1 VSVCLRSGLLADAIP
16 IPAPLRQALAAAAH
30 ELRLALVGGAVRDLL
45 LHRVHRDPWRGL
57 PDLDLVVDDLVPP
70 ATAVEPAA
78 HRLARALVASDPA
91 AVGFCRYHAAYGTV
105 ELELQG
111 VLLDLATARAETY
124 PRPAENPVVQPGR
137 LEDDLARRDFSINAM
152 ALVLQPGDGATLL
165 DPHGGQHDLAAR
177 QLRLL
182 HGRSLTDDP
191 TRLVRA
197 ARYGARLG
205 LSLEPASLE
214 QARRTLAAWPWP
226 WRPGDPPP
234 QAPPALGTRL
244 RMEFDLLLERE
255 PWPRALALLQA
266 WGGLAL
272 LDAGLQADQHWRPRL
287 RRAQRLGVPLL
298 PALLT
303 AATNPV
309 ALAAQ
314 LQLPHGQQRW
324 LAQWLALRAGLPA
337 PAVAAAWPPSRWC
350 ALLEAPGC
358 SAEAVALAIAAG
370 DGPRRPLLRWWLHW
384 RRVQPP
390 LSAAELMAREGL
402 SPGPAL
408 GERLRQLRAE
418 QLDRLP

>member
-1 VSVCLRSGLLADAIP
+1 MRE
-16 IPAPLRQALAAAAH
+16 PLRQAS
-30 ELRLALVGGAVRDLL
+30 EGLRVALVGGAVRDLM
-45 LHRVHRDPWRGL
+45 LHHLHRDPLTGM
-57 PDLDLVVDDLVPP
+57 PDLDLL
-70 ATAVEPAA
+70 VEPPG
-78 HRLARALVASDPA
+78 ALVLAERLRQRME
-91 AVGFCRYHAAYGTV
+91 AVGRPLVLFRPHPAYGTV
-105 ELELQG
+105 EIGCDAL
-111 VLLDLATARAETY
+111 LLDLATARAETY

-197 ARYGARLG
+197 ARYGARQG

-226 WRPGDPPP
+226 WRPGDPPQ

-309 ALAAQ
+309 ALAAR

-324 LAQWLALRAGLPA
+324 LALWLALRAGLPA